1 MKVNAT
7 QDFLKFAATAGALFG
22 GAALAGI
29 GEGALTG
36 TAAGTGTGLL
46 GGGAGT
52 TVLGMGT
59 GTGLTAGS
67 SLSGLTAG
75 SSLSGL
81 TAGTGALAGGN
92 TLLGGAALGTTLGGL
107 GAGGSLLG
115 TAATGLGA
123 GNIANLLSGGLGTA
137 GNLLQMQQS
146 REAAQQAQ
154 ARIDAETAAAK
165 TAAQFRPIGMTT
177 RFGTSQFTVDPVTG
191 QLTSAGYTASPGVLE
206 AQNRLVALGN
216 QGLAQAEQAQA
227 QFAPLQAGAERLFE
241 LGQGYLAKTPEQV
254 ASDYL
259 KSQMALLQPSREVE
273 LANLQTRLRNQ
284 GRIGLSVAQGGD
296 LADTTPEL
304 QALYNARAQQE
315 AQLAANAQ
323 QYGQQNVLFGAGLL
337 GQGSQAMGQYYGG
350 QQASYAP
357 YTTALGQFT
366 NLEQLAQQPLQ
377 MGATL
382 GQQSATAGANV
393 GQLGLRGAGQS
404 VALAT
409 GADAT
414 RSLGAQSLIA
424 AGNPNAMFGQALG
437 NVFGGLFS

>member
-1 MKVNAT
+1 MR
-7 QDFLKFAATAGALFG
+7 L
-22 GAALAGI
+22 
-29 GEGALTG
+29 
-36 TAAGTGTGLL
+36 
-46 GGGAGT
+46 
-52 TVLGMGT
+52 
-59 GTGLTAGS
+59 
-67 SLSGLTAG
+67 
-75 SSLSGL
+75 
-81 TAGTGALAGGN
+81 
-92 TLLGGAALGTTLGGL
+92 
-107 GAGGSLLG
+107 
-115 TAATGLGA
+115 
-123 GNIANLLSGGLGTA
+123 NLLTC
-137 GNLLQMQQS
+137 
-146 REAAQQAQ
+146 
-154 ARIDAETAAAK
+154 K
-165 TAAQFRPIGMTT
+165 
-177 RFGTSQFTVDPVTG
+177 
-191 QLTSAGYTASPGVLE
+191 
-206 AQNRLVALGN
+206 NRL
-216 QGLAQAEQAQA
+216 QQ
-227 QFAPLQAGAERLFE
+227 
-241 LGQGYLAKTPEQV
+241 
-254 ASDYL
+254 
-259 KSQMALLQPSREVE
+259 
-273 LANLQTRLRNQ
+273 Q
-284 GRIGLSVAQGGD
+284 GRGGLSVAQGG
-296 LADTTPEL
+296 AMGATTPEL